1 MKTERLPEVI
11 QVIQVIELID
21 DGNDAFGDRQR
32 TGTSHDTGGPR
43 WIGPVAAAAL
53 AGLIGY
59 GVITSAST
67 TGAPKTASITTT
79 TVSPTPTTR
88 SDPASTLVPAVA
100 DAYYAADPPPGFTVQ
115 SANVQPL
122 AHPTFQPYGYELW
135 ATPDASASSGRWFS
149 VATHSAAS
157 TFTAPDA
164 YLLVAGRLSL
174 AISHATGGHTITQ
187 FSEDTRTGVT
197 ITSFGWNDDDLV
209 RLATSIQADESS
221 VGFTDAWFQSD
232 HALVSRVQ
240 PWLAVQSIPAEQ
252 ISYMATSDPS
262 NNVVITV
269 GHRLQL
275 SEVGSADQRQIA
287 TRFLLDPNVPFTV
300 DGQQAVAGTIVGQ
313 GDRALAT
320 WISGDHV
327 ITVSANL
334 PVSQLINVARSVH
347 QVSAREWDAMRFQ
360 AQHNQ
365 VSTTRYEHGAA
376 HTLATGPDS
385 KSTVTVATAVVGGQ
399 RQISW
404 TWGGDGLDTTP
415 TDAAQVHTMIDTDHT
430 YVLADLPRNV
440 SPSGFLNVVQNGH
453 QFVMPFLDVDPS
465 VDRTFA
471 AFTVAL
477 PGPFTVEVLGA
488 DGEVRAVWPKP

>member
-1 MKTERLPEVI
+1 MKTERLPEI
-11 QVIQVIELID
+11 IQVIELID
-21 DGNDAFGDRQR
+21 DDSDAFGDRQR
-32 TGTSHDTGGPR
+32 TGTSNDTGGPR

-53 AGLIGY
+53 ASLIGY

-67 TGAPKTASITTT
+67 NGAPKTASITTT
-79 TVSPTPTTR
+79 TVASTPTTR
-88 SDPASTLVPAVA
+88 PDPASSVVPAVA

-115 SANVQPL
+115 YANVQPL
-122 AHPTFQPYGYELW
+122 DHPPFQGYGYELW

-149 VATHSAAS
+149 VVTYSGAS
-157 TFTAPDA
+157 TLTAPDA
-164 YLLVAGRLSL
+164 YLLVAGPLSL
-174 AISHATGGHTITQ
+174 AISHTASGHTITQ
-187 FSEDTRTGVT
+187 FSENGRIGVT
-197 ITSFGWNDDDLV
+197 ITSFGWTDDDLV
-209 RLATSIQADESS
+209 RLATSIQADEHS

-232 HALVSRVQ
+232 LALVSNVQ

-252 ISYMATSDPS
+252 ISYMATSDPA

-275 SEVGSADQRQIA
+275 DEVGSADQRQIA
-287 TRFLLDPNVPFTV
+287 MRFLLDPNVPFNV

-327 ITVSANL
+327 ITVSANM
-334 PVSQLINVARSVH
+334 PASQLINVARTVH
-347 QVSAREWDAMRFQ
+347 QVSAREWDGMRFQ
-360 AQHNQ
+360 AEHNQ
-365 VSTTRYEHGAA
+365 VSTSRYEHGSA
-376 HTLATGPDS
+376 HTLASGSDTNS
-385 KSTVTVATAVVGGQ
+385 EVTVATAVVGGQ

-404 TWGGDGLDTTP
+404 SWGSNGLATTP
-415 TDAAQVHTMIDTDHT
+415 TDVAQIHTMVDTDHT

-440 SPSGFLNVVQNGH
+440 SSSGFLNVVQNGH
-453 QFVMPFLDVDPS
+453 QFVMPFIDVDPS

-477 PGPFTVEVLGA
+477 PGPFTVEILGA

>member
-1 MKTERLPEVI
+1 MKTERLPEI
-11 QVIQVIELID
+11 IQVIELID
-21 DGNDAFGDRQR
+21 DDNDPFGDRQR
-32 TGTSHDTGGPR
+32 TGTSHDIGGPR
-43 WIGPVAAAAL
+43 WVGPVAAAAL

-67 TGAPKTASITTT
+67 TGEPKTASISTT
-79 TVSPTPTTR
+79 TVASTPTTR
-88 SDPASTLVPAVA
+88 PDPASTLVPAVA
-100 DAYYAADPPPGFTVQ
+100 DAYYAADPPAAFTVQ

-122 AHPTFQPYGYELW
+122 DHPPFQGYGYELW

-149 VATHSAAS
+149 VVTYSAGS
-157 TFTAPDA
+157 TLTAPDA

-187 FSEDTRTGVT
+187 FSEDGRIGVT
-197 ITSFGWNDDDLV
+197 ITSFGWSDDDLV
-209 RLATSIQADESS
+209 RLATSIQADEHS

-232 HALVSRVQ
+232 LALVSHVQ

-262 NNVVITV
+262 DNIVITV

-275 SEVGSADQRQIA
+275 DEVGSADQRQIA
-287 TRFLLDPNVPFTV
+287 MRFLLDPNIPFTV
-300 DGQQAVAGTIVGQ
+300 DGQQAVAGTVVGQ
-313 GDRALAT
+313 GNRALAT

-327 ITVSANL
+327 ITVSADM
-334 PVSQLINVARSVH
+334 PVSQLINVARTVH

-365 VSTTRYEHGAA
+365 VSTTRYEHGTA
-376 HTLATGPDS
+376 HTLASGPD
-385 KSTVTVATAVVGGQ
+385 KNSTVTVATAVVGGQ

-404 TWGGDGLDTTP
+404 SWGSNGLATPP
-415 TDAAQVHTMIDTDHT
+415 TDAAQVHTMVDTDHT

-440 SPSGFLNVVQNGH
+440 SSSGLLNVVQNGH
-453 QFVMPFLDVDPS
+453 QFVMPFIDVDPT

-477 PGPFTVEVLGA
+477 PGPFTVEILGA